1 MPPPVEVAVAAAE
14 TRQMERALA
23 LTGSLLPDETVNL
36 SAEVAGTLA
45 QLFVDFGQPV
55 RKGLIVAELDKRELN
70 LQAERARAALSQAM
84 ARIGLSA
91 GQEEANPDSTPA
103 LRQAIAQLED
113 ARFKFE
119 SAERLVQSGDISRE
133 RYTELEKGYRAR
145 EAAVQAARDE
155 LRTQLAWIQ
164 GLRADWKL
172 AQKHVADATVRA
184 PFDGAVTARL
194 ASPGEF
200 VKEHAPLLTLVK
212 SSPLRVRVEIPEP
225 DVGDVRIGTQITCT
239 TEAAPGRQFRA
250 LVRELN
256 PSLDARSRSLTAEA
270 RLLDADPRLKPGMF
284 VQVRLVSKKV
294 EVVVVPKAAVYS
306 VAGLSKVYA
315 IRDGRA
321 VECKLEG
328 APVAGDW
335 VEAPAA
341 LIRPGD
347 KVAVSNLAL
356 LVHGAP
362 VAIKS

>member
-1 MPPPVEVAVAAAE
+1 M
-14 TRQMERALA
+14 
-23 LTGSLLPDETVNL
+23 
-36 SAEVAGTLA
+36 
-45 QLFVDFGQPV
+45 
-55 RKGLIVAELDKRELN
+55 
-70 LQAERARAALSQAM
+70 
-84 ARIGLSA
+84 
-91 GQEEANPDSTPA
+91 
-103 LRQAIAQLED
+103 
-113 ARFKFE
+113 
-119 SAERLVQSGDISRE
+119 
-133 RYTELEKGYRAR
+133 
-145 EAAVQAARDE
+145 
-155 LRTQLAWIQ
+155 
-164 GLRADWKL
+164 
-172 AQKHVADATVRA
+172 RA